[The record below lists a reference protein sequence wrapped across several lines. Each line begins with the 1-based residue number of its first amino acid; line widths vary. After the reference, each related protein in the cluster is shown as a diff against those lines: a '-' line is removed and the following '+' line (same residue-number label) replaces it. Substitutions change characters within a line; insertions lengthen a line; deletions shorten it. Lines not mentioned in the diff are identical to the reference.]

1 MALLNN
7 EMKEQLKDILSQM
20 KDEVTVALF
29 TTEQQCE
36 TCKDTKAFMEE
47 VAEVGEKI
55 KLEHYDIAVDD
66 AKAAELNVSLT
77 PSIVLLDKNGKNNGI
92 QFNGIPAGHEINS
105 FITGLIEVS
114 GAGEE
119 LPESFMA
126 RLAKVNKPVHI
137 KVFVTL
143 GCPHCPGAVSKA
155 HKLALENEFITAEMI
170 EAQTFFDESNKYNVS
185 GVPKIVI
192 NEEHDLVGN
201 QPIESFMDVIES
213 L

>member
-55 KLEHYDIAVDD
+55 KLEHYDITVDD

-77 PSIVLLDKNGKNNGI
+77 PSIVLLDKDGKNNGI

>member
-7 EMKEQLKDILSQM
+7 EMKQQLKDILGQM

-55 KLEHYDIAVDD
+55 KLEHYDISIDD

-77 PSIVLLDKNGKNNGI
+77 PSIVLLDKDGKNNGI

-126 RLAKVNKPVHI
+126 RLAKVDKPVHI

-192 NEEHDLVGN
+192 NEDHDLVGN

>member
-1 MALLNN
+1 MALLN
-7 EMKEQLKDILSQM
+7 EDLKTQLKGILNQM
-20 KDEVTVALF
+20 KDNVTVALF
-29 TTEQQCE
+29 TSEDQCE
-36 TCKDTKAFMEE
+36 TCEDTKSFMEE
-47 VAEVGEKI
+47 MSSVSEKVTL
-55 KLEHYDIAVDD
+55 KHYDIVSDKSIADD
-66 AKAAELNVSLT
+66 LGVTLI
-77 PSIVLLDKNGKNNGI
+77 PSMVLLDKNNKNNGI
-92 QFNGIPAGHEINS
+92 KFNGIPAGHEINS

-119 LPESFMA
+119 LPDTFKT
-126 RLAKVNKPVHI
+126 RLDKINKPVHI

-170 EAQTFFDESNKYNVS
+170 EAQTFFSEADKYNVS

-192 NEEHDLVGN
+192 NERHDLVGN
-201 QPIESFMDVIES
+201 QPIESFMDIIES

>member
-7 EMKEQLKDILSQM
+7 EMKQQLKDILGQM

-55 KLEHYDIAVDD
+55 KLEHYDISVDD

-77 PSIVLLDKNGKNNGI
+77 PSIVLLDKDGKNNGI

-126 RLAKVNKPVHI
+126 RLAKVDKPVHI

-192 NEEHDLVGN
+192 NEDHDLVGN

>member
-7 EMKEQLKDILSQM
+7 ELKQQLQDILNQM

-29 TTEQQCE
+29 TAEDQCE
-36 TCKDTKAFMEE
+36 TCSETKSFMEE
-47 VAEVGEKI
+47 VAEVGKKVTLEQYDYGI
-55 KLEHYDIAVDD
+55 K
-66 AKAAELNVSLT
+66 
-77 PSIVLLDKNGKNNGI
+77 
-92 QFNGIPAGHEINS
+92 FNGIPAGHEINS

-114 GAGEE
+114 GSGEE
-119 LPESFMA
+119 LPDAFKT
-126 RLAKVNKPVHI
+126 RLDKINKPVHI

-155 HKLALENEFITAEMI
+155 HKLALENDFITAEMI
-170 EAQTFFDESNKYNVS
+170 EAQTFNAEANKYNVS

-192 NEEHDLVGN
+192 NEDHDLVGN
-201 QPIESFMDVIES
+201 QPIESFMEIIEA

>member
-1 MALLNN
+1 MALLN
-7 EMKEQLKDILSQM
+7 EELRTQLKNILEQM
-20 KDEVTVALF
+20 KDDVHVALF
-29 TTEQQCE
+29 TSNEQCE
-36 TCKDTKAFMEE
+36 TCEDTKSFIEE
-47 VAEVGEKI
+47 VSDVATKVNLK
-55 KLEHYDIAVDD
+55 HYDINDHQEYAN
-66 AKAAELNVSLT
+66 KLGVSLT
-77 PSIVLLDKNGKNNGI
+77 PSIVLLDKNLKDNGI
-92 QFNGIPAGHEINS
+92 KFNGIPAGHEINS

-119 LPESFMA
+119 LPDAFQT
-126 RLAKVNKPVHI
+126 RLNKINKPVHI

-170 EAQTFFDESNKYNVS
+170 ESQTFYDEANKYSVS
-185 GVPKIVI
+185 GVPKIII

-201 QPIESFMDVIES
+201 QPIESFMDIIEA

>member
-7 EMKEQLKDILSQM
+7 ELKQQLQDILNQM

-29 TTEQQCE
+29 TSEDKCE
-36 TCKDTKAFMEE
+36 TCSETKSFMEE
-47 VAEVGEKI
+47 VSEVGNKV
-55 KLEHYDIAVDD
+55 KLEQYDIKRDSE
-66 AKAAELNVSLT
+66 KAELLNVSLT
-77 PSIVLLDKNGKNNGI
+77 PAIVLLDKDGKDYGI
-92 QFNGIPAGHEINS
+92 KFNGIPAGHEINS

-114 GAGEE
+114 GSGEE
-119 LPESFMA
+119 LPDAFKS
-126 RLAKVNKPVHI
+126 RLDKINKPVHI

-155 HKLALENEFITAEMI
+155 HKLALENDFITAEMI
-170 EAQTFFDESNKYNVS
+170 EAQTFNAEANKYNVS

-192 NEEHDLVGN
+192 NEDHDLVGN
-201 QPIESFMDVIES
+201 QPIESFMEIIEA